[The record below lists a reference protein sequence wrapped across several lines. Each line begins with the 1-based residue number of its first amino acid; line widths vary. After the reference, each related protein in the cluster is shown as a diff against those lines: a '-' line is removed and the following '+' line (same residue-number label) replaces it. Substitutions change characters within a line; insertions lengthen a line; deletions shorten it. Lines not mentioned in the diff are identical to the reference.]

1 MLKKGDIILVLTLAG
16 IIILSFVGLQVYK
29 NFNNAGTGKI
39 AVIRQN
45 DKVIKK
51 IDLDKVSEPQRIEV
65 KGDYVDVVLVEKGKI
80 RFEEANCPDLVCVK
94 SGWMNR
100 KGDMAVCL
108 PNRVSI
114 RIEGTD
120 PSVDGVAF

>member
-16 IIILSFVGLQVYK
+16 IIVLSFAGLQVYK
-29 NFNNAGTGKI
+29 KFNNAGTGKI

-65 KGDYVDVVLVEKGKI
+65 KGDYVDVVLVEKGRI

-94 SGWMNR
+94 SGWMSR

-108 PNRVSI
+108 PNRVSV